1 MGNIFKKTLLGLVI
15 SSTFG
20 IVNADEISAQSWLI
34 ANEQGEIISGKNT
47 TEVRSIASI
56 TKLMTAMVVIDS
68 GQSLDE
74 RIPKKLYGTHLTRR
88 QLITLAIVKSDNMAA
103 KYLCD
108 YYPGG
113 FNACIAAMNAKA
125 MSLYMTNTTFTDS
138 TGLMYTNVSTA
149 EDLVKLL
156 AAASKY
162 EAIQEDSNKNVVS
175 WQVNKKQ
182 KIVFRNTN
190 PIVANERFAV
200 SKTGYISKAGGC
212 IAMIVSTIQ
221 GTKTIIILGS
231 KTIKDRIPEARI
243 LISKL

>member
-20 IVNADEISAQSWLI
+20 IANADEISAQSWLV

-47 TEVRSIASI
+47 TEIRSIASI

-74 RIPKKLYGTHLTRR
+74 VVPKKLYGVNLTRR
-88 QLITLAIVKSDNMAA
+88 QLITLAIVKSDNIAA
-103 KYLCD
+103 RYLCE

-113 FNACIAAMNAKA
+113 FNACISAMNLKA
-125 MSLYMTNTTFTDS
+125 MSLNMTNTTFTDS
-138 TGLMYTNVSTA
+138 TGLQHTNVSTA

-156 AAASKY
+156 AAASQY
-162 EAIQEDSNKNVVS
+162 EAIQEDSNKNIVS

-200 SKTGYISKAGGC
+200 SKTGYIQRAGGC

-231 KTIKDRIPEARI
+231 RTISDRIPEARI
-243 LISKL
+243 LISKF

>member
-1 MGNIFKKTLLGLVI
+1 MVNLFKKTILGLVI

-20 IVNADEISAQSWLI
+20 IANADEISAQSWLV
-34 ANEQGEIISGKNT
+34 ANEQGEIISGKNI

-68 GQSLDE
+68 GQTLDE
-74 RIPKKLYGTHLTRR
+74 KIPRKLHGANLTRR

-113 FNACIAAMNAKA
+113 FNSCIAAMNSKA
-125 MSLYMTNTTFTDS
+125 MGLGMENTTFTDS

-156 AAASKY
+156 SAASKY
-162 EAIQEDSNKNVVS
+162 EIIQEDSNKNIVS
-175 WQVNKKQ
+175 WQVGKKQ
-182 KIVFRNTN
+182 RISFRNTN
-190 PIVANERFAV
+190 PIVADERFAV
-200 SKTGYISKAGGC
+200 SKTGYIQRAGGC

-231 KTIKDRIPEARI
+231 KSIGARIPEARM
-243 LISKL
+243 LISRF